1 MSLFALLCGIE
12 RDQVRPDCHQ
22 NSHQSMSGEL
32 DKVELPS
39 NTLGGGNAP
48 FVVEP
53 EPAHEKDYE
62 QLCAT
67 GEVFVYAAMIRLM
80 VKRLARA

>member
-1 MSLFALLCGIE
+1 MVRDAALRSAFMSLFASLCGMV
-12 RDQVRPDCHQ
+12 RVSVRPDCHQ

-32 DKVELPS
+32 DTVGLPS

-53 EPAHEKDYE
+53 EPADE
-62 QLCAT
+62 Q
-67 GEVFVYAAMIRLM
+67 RL
-80 VKRLARA
+80 